1 MRKVLFLFA
10 AAAVIVGGVIGAGF
24 ASGEEVALY
33 FYGKNALLSSAV
45 AFVVFFSV
53 FYVFL

>member
-10 AAAVIVGGVIGAGF
+10 DAAVIVGGVIGAGF

-33 FYGKNALLSSAV
+33 FYGKNALLSDRKS
-45 AFVVFFSV
+45 VV
-53 FYVFL
+53 